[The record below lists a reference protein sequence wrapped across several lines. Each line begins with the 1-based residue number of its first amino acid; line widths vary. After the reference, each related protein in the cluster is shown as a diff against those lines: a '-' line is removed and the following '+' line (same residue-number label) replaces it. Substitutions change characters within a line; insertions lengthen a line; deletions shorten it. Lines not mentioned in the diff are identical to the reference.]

1 MLRALVP
8 QPPISAVA
16 KFAPPIVQPLVDAGA
31 CQKALT
37 QALKGI
43 AQGLGFDAFMYGVT
57 TSTHPKQESRAYVWT
72 DLHADWVRL
81 YDQRAYIEIDPRLRA
96 VTESILPVIWH
107 RSAFPDSRENREF
120 FDAAAMFGIC
130 SGVAMFVRN
139 SFHAPA
145 IFVLNSSVA
154 EVDESRR
161 RQITEV
167 LGQVLVVATH
177 VHELFLANVIERCLP
192 PPTEGRPLS
201 ARERECLQLA
211 ARGFTSKKIGVS
223 LGIGERTVHQHF
235 SNLLAKLDAT
245 NRHEAIAKATAAGLI
260 ER

>member
-8 QPPISAVA
+8 QPPTFAVA
-16 KFAPPIVQPLVDAGA
+16 KFAPPIVRPLVDAGS
-31 CQKALT
+31 CQKSLTLAL
-37 QALKGI
+37 QGI
-43 AQGLGFDAFMYGVT
+43 ARGLGFDAFMYGVT
-57 TSTHPKQESRAYVWT
+57 TSTHPKQESRTYVWT
-72 DLHADWVRL
+72 DLPEDWVRL

-96 VTESILPVIWH
+96 ARESMLPVIWH
-107 RSAFPDSRENREF
+107 RRAFPDSEENRQF
-120 FDAAAMFGIC
+120 FDAAAIFGIR
-130 SGVAMFVRN
+130 SGVAIALRN

-145 IFVLNSSVA
+145 LFFLNSSA
-154 EVDESRR
+154 DEVDDPRR
-161 RQITEV
+161 RQITEA
-167 LGQVLVVATH
+167 LGQLLVVATY

-211 ARGFTSKKIGVS
+211 ARGLTSLKIGAS

-235 SNLLAKLDAT
+235 SNLLGKLGAT